1 MITRG
6 RHFRWLRR
14 GPGSPGCTR
23 SSRGDRRRS
32 RAQVPS
38 PGSSSPPLQRP
49 PATPTAEPFP
59 GKRVPEAPRPAP
71 DATPLRPLRKLSRF
85 WRAGAETCSSCRGPR
100 RATKGSFTV
109 RPTCH
114 LTVWSGHRFLGSLLT
129 HPHPPCT
136 GDGFR
141 CLPGH
146 LSSPEHNNPCGQNR
160 ARPRCVNMMNR
171 PRSELA

>member
-1 MITRG
+1 MTRDHTWPSLPVVEARARRARLHEVLRG
-6 RHFRWLRR
+6 RPSAEPCA
-14 GPGSPGCTR
+14 GAVTR
-23 SSRGDRRRS
+23 KLV
-32 RAQVPS
+32 VPS
-38 PGSSSPPLQRP
+38 LTPQVP

-59 GKRVPEAPRPAP
+59 GKRVPEAPRAAP
-71 DATPLRPLRKLSRF
+71 DATRVRPLRKLSRF
-85 WRAGAETCSSCRGPR
+85 WRAGAETCSSCCGPR

-136 GDGFR
+136 GG
-141 CLPGH
+141 L
-146 LSSPEHNNPCGQNR
+146 LSSPEHNHPCGQNR
-160 ARPRCVNMMNR
+160 ARPRCVNMTNR